1 MNQVWQVFL
10 HETGFLGK
18 LVLLILMAFSTL
30 SWVIMAS
37 KFKAVRR
44 AWQQSMRFHEHF
56 RKCERLYEMK
66 DMAQK
71 MPETPLAGMFL
82 AAYAELDR
90 QFHADGVNHKILHPE
105 NLARELERAGLKAVR
120 TLRAGLPFL
129 ATTAA
134 ATPFI
139 GLFGTVWGIMNAFRQ
154 IGIVQSANLA
164 TVAPGISEA
173 LINTAAGLGAAIP
186 ALIGYNYFIN
196 RLRAIRELQEE
207 FQLEV
212 LTLLTWRIQ

>member
-18 LVLLILMAFSTL
+18 LVLLILMGFSVV
-30 SWVIMAS
+30 SWIIMIA
-37 KFKAVRR
+37 KFTSIRR
-44 AWQQSMRFHEHF
+44 AWTLSLRFHDRF
-56 RKCERLYEMK
+56 RRCDRLYEIK
-66 DMAQK
+66 DLAQK
-71 MPETPLAGMFL
+71 TARNPLSEMFS
-82 AAYAELDR
+82 ASFGELER
-90 QFHADGVNHKILHPE
+90 QFHADPVDHKILYPE
-105 NLARELERAGLKAVR
+105 NLKRELERAALR
-120 TLRAGLPFL
+120 NIRNLRAGLPFL

-154 IGIVQSANLA
+154 IGIMQSANLA

-196 RLRAIRELQEE
+196 RLRALGELQEE

-212 LTLLTWRIQ
+212 MNLLTWRIQ